1 MEVSAK
7 ISTKVSAKV
16 STKVSTKV
24 GAKIGT
30 KVSACL
36 ANSGQ
41 GTQVKPPASSDAR
54 KPGLAG

>member
-36 ANSGQ
+36 ANSG

>member
-16 STKVSTKV
+16 STK
-24 GAKIGT
+24 IGT

-41 GTQVKPPASSDAR
+41 GRQVKPPASSDAR
-54 KPGLAG
+54 KPGLVG